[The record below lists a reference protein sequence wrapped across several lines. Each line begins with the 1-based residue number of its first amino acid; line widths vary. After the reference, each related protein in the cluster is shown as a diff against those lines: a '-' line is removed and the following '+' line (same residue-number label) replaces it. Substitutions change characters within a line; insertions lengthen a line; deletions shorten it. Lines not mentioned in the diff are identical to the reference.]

1 VPNYFYYDGDQRR
14 IITEDSQGRTY
25 FLYDGEKVAVEKNA
39 AGTTQ
44 AAYVNRG
51 PSIYSPLIYM
61 DRSRAKS
68 YHLSNHLGTTL
79 ALASSAQALTDT
91 YRWNAW
97 GVELAS
103 TGSTANPFGY
113 VGELSYC
120 GDADQGNN
128 RASG

>member
-1 VPNYFYYDGDQRR
+1 MSENA
-14 IITEDSQGRTY
+14 
-25 FLYDGEKVAVEKNA
+25 AVEKNA
-39 AGTTQ
+39 SGTTQ
-44 AAYVNRG
+44 ADHMNRG
-51 PSIYSPLIYM
+51 PTIYHPLTYM
-61 DRSRAKS
+61 DRSGTKS
-68 YHLSNHLGTTL
+68 YHLFNHLGTTL

-91 YRWNAW
+91 YRWNAS

-113 VGELSYC
+113 VGELSYY